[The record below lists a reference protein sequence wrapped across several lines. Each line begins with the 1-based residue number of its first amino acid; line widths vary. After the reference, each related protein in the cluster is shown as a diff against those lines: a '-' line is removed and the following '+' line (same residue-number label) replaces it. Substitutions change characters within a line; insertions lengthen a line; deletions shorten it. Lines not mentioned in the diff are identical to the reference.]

1 MGQPENSGKCLC
13 ICQAGGLLGT
23 YFRYSGCWGTG
34 GGHRNGLR
42 EDLRASRLGKEKKA
56 GEWWTDEGGRRS
68 QKPRR
73 GLASSSGRQK
83 VGEELAS

>member
-42 EDLRASRLGKEKKA
+42 EDLRASRLGKEKA

-83 VGEELAS
+83 VEEELAS